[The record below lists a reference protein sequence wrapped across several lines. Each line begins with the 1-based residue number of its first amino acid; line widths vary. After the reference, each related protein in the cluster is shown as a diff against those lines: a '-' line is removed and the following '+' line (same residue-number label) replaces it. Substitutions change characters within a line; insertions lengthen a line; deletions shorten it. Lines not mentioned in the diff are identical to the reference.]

1 MKSDVIVKVKT
12 GSTKKS
18 IEHFGENRYLIKS
31 ESVEDD
37 LVNKDV
43 LFMLSKYMGLP
54 PNKFGF
60 KPGINSE
67 DKVLQ
72 II

>member
-1 MKSDVIVKVKT
+1 MKSDVVVKVKP
-12 GSTKKS
+12 GSIKKS
-18 IEHFGENRYLIKS
+18 IEHFGENRYLIKTD
-31 ESVEDD
+31 SVNNDEI
-37 LVNKDV
+37 NGDV

-54 PNKFGF
+54 PNRLEF
-60 KPGINSE
+60 KSGISTN